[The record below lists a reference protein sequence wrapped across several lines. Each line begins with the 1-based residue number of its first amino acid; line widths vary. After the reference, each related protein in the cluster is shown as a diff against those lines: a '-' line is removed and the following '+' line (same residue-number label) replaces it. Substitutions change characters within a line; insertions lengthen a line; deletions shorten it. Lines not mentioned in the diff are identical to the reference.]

1 MVYNEL
7 NKGTKGVPKEP
18 RRATEMKKMNNIY
31 INLVEK
37 IENDE
42 ELVIVKVSAGY
53 YTKFYYEPVKYLHT
67 TKKGY
72 ISFIT
77 DSGEKFQVKP
87 FFDKWYCKEEEY
99 KMVGKA
105 HEKRCFLET
114 MEFAKQ
120 AEKYVEGEVLN

>member
-1 MVYNEL
+1 
-7 NKGTKGVPKEP
+7 
-18 RRATEMKKMNNIY
+18 MKKMNSIY
-31 INLVEK
+31 TDLVEK
-37 IENDE
+37 IENGE

-53 YTKFYYEPVKYLHT
+53 YTKFYYEHVKYLHT

-72 ISFIT
+72 ILFIT

-105 HEKRCFLET
+105 HEIWCFLES
-114 MEFAKQ
+114 MEFA
-120 AEKYVEGEVLN
+120 

>member
-1 MVYNEL
+1 
-7 NKGTKGVPKEP
+7 
-18 RRATEMKKMNNIY
+18 MKKMNSIY
-31 INLVEK
+31 TDLVEK
-37 IENDE
+37 IENGE

-77 DSGEKFQVKP
+77 ESGEKFQVKP
-87 FFDKWYCKEEEY
+87 FFDKWYCSEEEY

-120 AEKYVEGEVLN
+120 AEKYVEGKVLS